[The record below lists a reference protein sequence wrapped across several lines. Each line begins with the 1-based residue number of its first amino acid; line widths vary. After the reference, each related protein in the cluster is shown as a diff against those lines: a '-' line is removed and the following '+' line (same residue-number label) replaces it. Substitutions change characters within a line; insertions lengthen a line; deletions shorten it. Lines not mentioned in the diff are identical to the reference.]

1 MALNSAQ
8 KQNKILS
15 WEVEIELITQELEKH
30 TEWEREDLIKF
41 MAYFFKHEKK
51 KEFYPEKYHYL
62 LADKLKG
69 VLTWKIKRLMINIP
83 PRHW

>member
-30 TEWEREDLIKF
+30 TEW
-41 MAYFFKHEKK
+41 
-51 KEFYPEKYHYL
+51 
-62 LADKLKG
+62 
-69 VLTWKIKRLMINIP
+69 
-83 PRHW
+83 